1 MGYGAM
7 SMYSDHIP
15 YKSTN
20 TSSSSSIS
28 SESTNSFK
36 ITMCPLSKRKLQL
49 CAFMIRGGKQIT
61 PIRFCG
67 HASPNLHHL
76 KYLNDS
82 RCKPSTRHAEIGT
95 INCLKEKQRQLRLL
109 KKTTLIVIRFSQR
122 NIIIR
127 DNENNEENSFELYL
141 SNSKPCKQCI
151 KILKILQLKSV
162 IYVDQNGQLIKKKP
176 RNINDCVD
184 SGGTLFI

>member
-1 MGYGAM
+1 MDQMKVRMGYGAM
-7 SMYSDHIP
+7 SICSEDIP
-15 YKSTN
+15 YKIASTPS
-20 TSSSSSIS
+20 TSSTSSASSSSH
-28 SESTNSFK
+28 SFK

-61 PIRFCG
+61 PVRFCG

-109 KKTTLIVIRFSQR
+109 KKTTLVVVRFSQR
-122 NIIIR
+122 NICQEIFW
-127 DNENNEENSFELYL
+127 S
-141 SNSKPCKQCI
+141 
-151 KILKILQLKSV
+151 
-162 IYVDQNGQLIKKKP
+162 
-176 RNINDCVD
+176 
-184 SGGTLFI
+184 

>member
-1 MGYGAM
+1 MGYGAP
-7 SMYSDHIP
+7 SIYLDHP
-15 YKSTN
+15 
-20 TSSSSSIS
+20 SSV
-28 SESTNSFK
+28 K

-67 HASPNLHHL
+67 HASPNLHDYQF
-76 KYLNDS
+76 KRLNNLQS
-82 RCKPSTRHAEIGT
+82 NLRYKPSTRHAEIGT

-109 KKTTLIVIRFSQR
+109 KKTTLVVIRFSQR

-151 KILKILQLKSV
+151 KILKVLQLKSV
-162 IYVDQNGQLIKKKP
+162 IYVDDNGQLIKKKP
-176 RNINDCVD
+176 KNINDCVD
-184 SGGTLFI
+184 SGGTRLLYLRH